1 MLIYFITGCLAR
13 LQDGH
18 VVLSRGL
25 ASGAAPLVDS
35 KSYESKADHAADGGA
50 NDGASGGLVR
60 SGLNGGDL
68 VEAGALPVLAFGLP
82 AVLGFGPLKSTVGVG
97 FGHALRVVHVV
108 HNNGGVLVS
117 FGGVAHEISAV
128 RRDVAV
134 GAGAGRALV
143 GNGDLGGAH
152 KVRHNGVRLVG
163 LVFVGV
169 GGDNLGAVW
178 QLGEGVLE
186 GRSGV
191 IRGDLVGCEGLLG
204 TSIVGLGTGA
214 GFGKAAVATTGWK
227 GYGLGVGHTV
237 RNLVGLGLVSS
248 GGDGVRSCVGVGS
261 LVVGDGDVLLGDL
274 VDGVV
279 SGGGN
284 VLLRDFVGGG
294 VLGSGHV
301 VLRDGVGGDNVV
313 GGDVLGSNFVGGN
326 NVVGGNVLLRDFVGG
341 GVLGSGHMVLRDGVV
356 GDNVVGG
363 DVLLGDFV
371 NGVVGGGS
379 HVVLRDLVDG
389 GVLGSGH
396 VLLGDF
402 VGGDNVVGGDVLLRD
417 GVVSVVGGGSHV
429 VLRDGA

>member
-82 AVLGFGPLKSTVGVG
+82 AVLGFGPLKSTVCVG

-128 RRDVAV
+128 GRNVAV

-152 KVRHNGVRLVG
+152 EVRHNGVRLVS

-191 IRGDLVGCEGLLG
+191 SGGNLVGCEGLLG
-204 TSIVGLGTGA
+204 TGIVGNGTGA
-214 GFGKAAVATTGWK
+214 GFGEAAVATTGWK
-227 GYGLGVGHTV
+227 GDGLGVGHTV
-237 RNLVGLGLVSS
+237 RDLVGLGLVSS
-248 GGDGVRSCVGVGS
+248 GGDGVRGGVGVGS
-261 LVVGDGDVLLGDL
+261 LVVGDGDVVLGDL

-279 SGGGN
+279 GGGGNVVLGDLVDGVVGGGGN
-284 VLLRDFVGGG
+284 VLLRDF
-294 VLGSGHV
+294 
-301 VLRDGVGGDNVV
+301 
-313 GGDVLGSNFVGGN
+313 
-326 NVVGGNVLLRDFVGG
+326 
-341 GVLGSGHMVLRDGVV
+341 
-356 GDNVVGG
+356 
-363 DVLLGDFV
+363 
-371 NGVVGGGS
+371 
-379 HVVLRDLVDG
+379 VDG

-402 VGGDNVVGGDVLLRD
+402 VGGHNVVGGDVLGSNGVGGDNVVGGNVLLGDFVGGDNVVGGNVLLRD
-417 GVVSVVGGGSHV
+417 GVV
-429 VLRDGA
+429 

>member
-82 AVLGFGPLKSTVGVG
+82 AVLGFGPLKSTVCVG

-128 RRDVAV
+128 GRNVAV

-152 KVRHNGVRLVG
+152 EVRHNGVRLVG

-191 IRGDLVGCEGLLG
+191 IGGDLVGCEGLLG
-204 TSIVGLGTGA
+204 TGIGGNGKGA
-214 GFGKAAVATTGWK
+214 
-227 GYGLGVGHTV
+227 GLGVGHTV
-237 RNLVGLGLVSS
+237 RDLVGLGLVSS
-248 GGDGVRSCVGVGS
+248 GGDGVRGGVGVGS
-261 LVVGDGDVLLGDL
+261 LVVGDGDVVLGDL

-279 SGGGN
+279 GGGGN
-284 VLLRDFVGGG
+284 V
-294 VLGSGHV
+294 VL
-301 VLRDGVGGDNVV
+301 
-313 GGDVLGSNFVGGN
+313 
-326 NVVGGNVLLRDFVGG
+326 
-341 GVLGSGHMVLRDGVV
+341 
-356 GDNVVGG
+356 
-363 DVLLGDFV
+363 
-371 NGVVGGGS
+371 
-379 HVVLRDLVDG
+379 
-389 GVLGSGH
+389 
-396 VLLGDF
+396 
-402 VGGDNVVGGDVLLRD
+402 
-417 GVVSVVGGGSHV
+417 
-429 VLRDGA
+429 

>member
-82 AVLGFGPLKSTVGVG
+82 AVLGFGPLKSTVCVG

-128 RRDVAV
+128 GRDVAV

-214 GFGKAAVATTGWK
+214 GFGEAAVATTGWK
-227 GYGLGVGHTV
+227 GDGLGVGHTV
-237 RNLVGLGLVSS
+237 RDLVGLGLVSS
-248 GGDGVRSCVGVGS
+248 GGDGVRGGVGVGS

-279 SGGGN
+279 GGGGNVVLGDLVDGVVGGGGN
-284 VLLRDFVGGG
+284 VLLG
-294 VLGSGHV
+294 
-301 VLRDGVGGDNVV
+301 DGVSGDNIV
-313 GGDVLGSNFVGGN
+313 GS
-326 NVVGGNVLLRDFVGG
+326 
-341 GVLGSGHMVLRDGVV
+341 
-356 GDNVVGG
+356 

-371 NGVVGGGS
+371 VGSVLGSLHVVLWDGVCGDNIMGSDVLLGDFVDGVVGGGDN
-379 HVVLRDLVDG
+379 VV
-389 GVLGSGH
+389 
-396 VLLGDF
+396 LGDF
-402 VGGDNVVGGDVLLRD
+402 VGGDNIVGSDVLLGDFVD
-417 GVVSVVGGGSHV
+417 GVVG
-429 VLRDGA
+429 